1 MQVLNLMV
9 LHTDIIVETQEQART
24 ELNAVVTH
32 MTNRGC
38 LINPADTQ
46 GPHVKF
52 LEIVKFLETNSKIL
66 RNNLGN
72 SHL

>member
-1 MQVLNLMV
+1 MQVLSLMV
-9 LHTDIIVETQEQART
+9 LHTDIIVESQEQART

-52 LEIVKFLETNSKIL
+52 LETNSKML